1 MKIYD
6 ILEKKKNGE
15 ELAEGEIAWLVQ
27 EYMSGRA
34 AEYQMSAFL
43 MAVCIQGL
51 SERETLELTQAMRQS
66 GEQLDPE
73 KIGDTVDKHSTGGVG
88 DKTTLILVPAL
99 AALGA
104 RVMKMSGRGLG
115 YTGGTIDKL
124 ESIPGFRTE
133 LAPDEA
139 IEQVDAVGACIM
151 SQSKRLAPADKRIYA
166 LRDLTATVDSLPL
179 IASSIMSK
187 KLAAGASAIVL
198 DVTCGSGAFMKDP
211 VQAEALAE
219 LMMQIGRASG
229 RRMAALVTNMDEPLG
244 RAIGNTLEV
253 REAMEVLQGGG
264 PEDVRK
270 VTAALGAAMWRLY
283 SGKERKVCEA
293 EFAEVIRSGAAWD
306 RFCLL
311 IQKQGGDLAAL
322 PEAKEPAAVL
332 GAWEDG
338 YIDHMDTEALGKAA
352 MFLGAGREQLEDPI
366 DPQAGLYLYR
376 KTGEKVRQ
384 GEPMI
389 ALFTDK
395 TERILEVLA
404 LLKQSI
410 FLTRER
416 PERKPLVYKVLG
428 EAED

>member
-66 GEQLDPE
+66 GEQLDP
-73 KIGDTVDKHSTGGVG
+73 GDTVDKHSTGGVG

-133 LAPDEA
+133 LTPDEA
-139 IEQVDAVGACIM
+139 AEQVDRVGACIM

-187 KLAAGASAIVL
+187 KLAAGASGIVL

-211 VQAEALAE
+211 VQAQALAE
-219 LMMQIGRASG
+219 LMIRIGRASG

-253 REAMEVLQGGG
+253 REAMEVLKGGG
-264 PEDVRK
+264 PEDVK
-270 VTAALGAAMWRLY
+270 EVTTALGAAMWKLY
-283 SGKERKVCEA
+283 TGKKWEECIE
-293 EFAEVIRSGAAWD
+293 EFTAVIRGGAAWD

-311 IQKQGGDLAAL
+311 IQEQGGNLAAL
-322 PEAKEPAAVL
+322 AEMKEPTAVFR
-332 GAWEDG
+332 AWEDG

-352 MFLGAGREQLEDPI
+352 MFLGTGREQLEDSI

-389 ALFTDK
+389 ALFTEK

-404 LLKQSI
+404 LLKRSV
-410 FLTRER
+410 FMTRER
-416 PERKPLVYKVLG
+416 PEGKPLVYKVLG

>member
-27 EYMSGRA
+27 EYMSGRT
-34 AEYQMSAFL
+34 AEYQMAAFL

-66 GEQLDPE
+66 GEQLDPQE
-73 KIGDTVDKHSTGGVG
+73 LGDTVDKHSTGGVG

-133 LAPDEA
+133 LVPDEA
-139 IEQVDAVGACIM
+139 IEQVDTVGACIM
-151 SQSKRLAPADKRIYA
+151 AQSKRLAPADKRIYA

-211 VQAEALAE
+211 GQAETLAR
-219 LMMQIGRASG
+219 LMIRIGRASG

-264 PEDVRK
+264 PEDVRA
-270 VTAALGAAMWRLY
+270 VTTALGAAMWKLY
-283 SGKERKVCEA
+283 SGKEREECET
-293 EFAEVIRSGAAWD
+293 EFAAVLRSGAAWD
-306 RFCLL
+306 RFRLL

-322 PEAKEPAAVL
+322 VEPKKPAAVL
-332 GAWEDG
+332 TVWEDG

-352 MFLGAGREQLEDPI
+352 MFLGAGREQLGDRI
-366 DPQAGLYLYR
+366 DPQAGLYLYH
-376 KTGEKVRQ
+376 KTGEKVRH

-395 TERILEVLA
+395 TERIPEILA
-404 LLKQSI
+404 LLRQSVFI
-410 FLTRER
+410 TREK
-416 PERKPLVYKVLG
+416 PEGKPLVYKVLG